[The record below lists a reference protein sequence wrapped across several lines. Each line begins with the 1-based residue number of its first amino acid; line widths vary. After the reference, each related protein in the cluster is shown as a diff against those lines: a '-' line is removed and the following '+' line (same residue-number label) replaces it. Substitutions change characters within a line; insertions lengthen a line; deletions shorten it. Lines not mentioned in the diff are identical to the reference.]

1 MYDGEG
7 LRTVVYLKG
16 CPLRCRWCSTP
27 ESLSP
32 LLEEGFN
39 SERDEAIRYGRV
51 MTVDQVTDEI
61 AKDEIFYFHSGGG
74 VTLSGGECLLQPD
87 FCAEILERCSYLN
100 IRGTVET
107 CACVPWE
114 NIAKVLPLLKD
125 IFIDIKLFDAGLHKE
140 WSGVDN
146 AQILANIRAIDES
159 PYDVKIAVRIP
170 LIPGVSDTDDNLART
185 AEFCKSLKKIAE
197 IEVLPYHRLG
207 LETYRRLGKEY
218 PLADLKPHTTEEA
231 RERAEFLAAL
241 AAPVPVRL
249 NGAII

>member
-32 LLEEGFN
+32 LPEEGFIA
-39 SERDEAIRYGRV
+39 ERNEPVRYGRT
-51 MTVDQVTDEI
+51 MTAAAVAGEI
-61 AKDEIFYFHSGGG
+61 AKDEVFYFHSGGG
-74 VTLSGGECLLQPD
+74 FTLSGGECLLQPD
-87 FCAEILERCSYLN
+87 FCAEILERCSYQG
-100 IRGTVET
+100 IEGTVET
-107 CACVPWE
+107 CACVPWANVE
-114 NIAKVLPLLKD
+114 RVLPLLKN

-140 WSGVDN
+140 WAGVDN
-146 AQILANIRAIDES
+146 GQILANVRAIDES

-170 LIPGVSDTDDNLART
+170 LIPGATDTDENLART

-207 LETYRRLGKEY
+207 LETYRRLGREY
-218 PLADLKPHTTEEA
+218 PLADLRTHTPEEV
-231 RERAEFLAAL
+231 RERAEYLAAL
-241 AAPVPVRL
+241 AKPVPVRL
-249 NGAII
+249 SGAIV

>member
-32 LLEEGFN
+32 LPEEG
-39 SERDEAIRYGRV
+39 YGRV
-51 MTVDQVTDEI
+51 MTADEVVDEI
-61 AKDEIFYFHSGGG
+61 AKDEVFYFHSGGG
-74 VTLSGGECLLQPD
+74 FTLSGGECLLQPD
-87 FCAEILERCSYLN
+87 FCAEILGRCSYLG

-107 CACVPWE
+107 CACVPWANVE
-114 NIAKVLPLLKD
+114 KVLPLLKD
-125 IFIDIKLFDAGLHKE
+125 IFIDVKLFDAGLHKE
-140 WSGVDN
+140 WIGIDN

-159 PYDVKIAVRIP
+159 AYDVRIAARIP
-170 LIPGVSDTDDNLART
+170 LIPGITDTDDNLAQT
-185 AEFCKSLKKIAE
+185 AAFCKSLRKIAE

-218 PLADLKPHTTEEA
+218 PLADLRTHTSEEA
-231 RERAEFLAAL
+231 RERAEFLAAQ
-241 AAPVPVRL
+241 ATPVPVRL
-249 NGAII
+249 HGTIL